1 MDVNKEKNPNVLLNK
16 YADKMSE
23 TVLNFIESNDIMG
36 RKFTIDRKNDDFFL
50 EYGLA
55 NFTIKLF
62 SIYAHNKF
70 SKVFFASGNSL
81 SVVSLSV
88 TLLRSNEIGIIL

>member
-55 NFTIKLF
+55 NFTIK
-62 SIYAHNKF
+62 
-70 SKVFFASGNSL
+70 
-81 SVVSLSV
+81 
-88 TLLRSNEIGIIL
+88 EIPDWIFGI

>member
-1 MDVNKEKNPNVLLNK
+1 MDANKEKNPNVLLNK

-55 NFTIKLF
+55 NFIINGAINRIK
-62 SIYAHNKF
+62 SIIGESNPKITATTMATTLYAY
-70 SKVFFASGNSL
+70 L
-81 SVVSLSV
+81 
-88 TLLRSNEIGIIL
+88 